1 VVLAG
6 LGAGATML
14 GLLLFYQG
22 LRSLLARPSGALRF
36 PRAGWTILLGGG
48 LFLLMILCG
57 IVALVPGGIVSAYV
71 FPPFHVVAQAMP
83 PLIVL
88 ALAGWAAFPR
98 RSDVGQADTR
108 SVPYRPTWRQLV
120 TQLTYG
126 SLGAVSMS
134 MLLEVV
140 LLVLVVL
147 VVVVLVVLIPGR
159 LATWQ
164 DLLGVIRSNP
174 NWQDDSDLARRVL
187 TMPETL
193 VLLLCTT
200 LIIAPLVEEAVKALG
215 VALMSH
221 RVRSASTALIFG
233 LACGAGFA
241 VAESWLNGA
250 GATDPAQ
257 WGEVAVL
264 RFGASLM
271 HCLTG
276 ALMGLGWYY
285 AIWQRKP
292 WRLLGT
298 YLLCLG
304 IHILWNIVATA
315 LGVVPVQLGG
325 EGPLSPASIASYFMG
340 GLLLVYTAAM
350 LAGLLWLARRTRST
364 MPVPAV
370 VSAE

>member
-1 VVLAG
+1 
-6 LGAGATML
+6 M
-14 GLLLFYQG
+14 F
-22 LRSLLARPSGALRF
+22 
-36 PRAGWTILLGGG
+36 
-48 LFLLMILCG
+48 
-57 IVALVPGGIVSAYV
+57 
-71 FPPFHVVAQAMP
+71 
-83 PLIVL
+83 
-88 ALAGWAAFPR
+88 
-98 RSDVGQADTR
+98 
-108 SVPYRPTWRQLV
+108 
-120 TQLTYG
+120 
-126 SLGAVSMS
+126 
-134 MLLEVV
+134 LEVV

-164 DLLGVIRSNP
+164 DLLGVMRSNP
-174 NWQDDSDLARRVL
+174 NWQEDSDLTRRVIA
-187 TMPETL
+187 MPEVL
-193 VLLLCTT
+193 VLLVFIT

-241 VAESWLNGA
+241 VAESLLNGA
-250 GATDPAQ
+250 GATEPLE

-271 HCLTG
+271 HCLAG

-315 LGVVPVQLGG
+315 MGVVPVQLGG
-325 EGPLSPASIASYFMG
+325 EGLLSPASIAGYLLG
-340 GLLLVYTAAM
+340 GLLLVYTVIM
-350 LAGLLWLARRTRST
+350 LVGLLWLARRVR
-364 MPVPAV
+364 PAV
-370 VSAE
+370 LVERPILDI